1 MKRCS
6 TLFLRRAVV
15 NNRSKLVAETLGIL
29 LGSVITA
36 LGLILFLIPNK
47 IAAGGVSGI
56 ATIIYYVLGY
66 PVGWTMLAFEIP
78 LFLASVRIIGLGF
91 GIRTLLGAVTLPLL
105 IEFLTPR
112 VEVITTNPLLAT
124 VFGGVVVGC
133 GIGIVFRFRGSTGG
147 TDEVA
152 ALIHKLTGMP
162 LGQIVLMLDGLVI
175 ISAGIFFGIE
185 SALYALISVYVAS
198 KVIDLVQEGLA
209 VDKAAFIISDFSDE
223 IAQGILERMGRGV
236 TALRG
241 KGMYTGKGR
250 DVLLAVVAQSEVSRL
265 KEVVHEADPDAF
277 VIMANV
283 NEVLGEG
290 FKKWA

>member
-1 MKRCS
+1 M
-6 TLFLRRAVV
+6 FLSRAVK
-15 NNRSKLVAETLGIL
+15 NNWLRIFTETLGIL
-29 LGSVITA
+29 LGSVITG

-56 ATIIYYVLGY
+56 ATIIYYVLGF

-78 LFLASVRIIGLGF
+78 LFLVSVWFIGLGF
-91 GIRTLLGAVTLPLL
+91 GVRTLLGAVSLPLF
-105 IEFLTPR
+105 IEFFTPR
-112 VEVITTNPLLAT
+112 VQAVTANPLLAT

-147 TDEVA
+147 TDEAA
-152 ALIHKLTGMP
+152 ALLHKFTGMP
-162 LGQIVLMLDGLVI
+162 IGQIVLLLDGLVI
-175 ISAGIFFGIE
+175 ILAGLFFGIE

-198 KVIDLVQEGLA
+198 KVIDVVQEGLA
-209 VDKAAFIISDFSDE
+209 VDRAAFIISDFNDE
-223 IAQGILERMGRGV
+223 IAQGILEKMDRGV
-236 TALRG
+236 TALHGR
-241 KGMYTGKGR
+241 GMYTGKGR

-265 KEVVHEADPDAF
+265 KEVVHETDPGAF

-290 FKKWA
+290 FRKWA